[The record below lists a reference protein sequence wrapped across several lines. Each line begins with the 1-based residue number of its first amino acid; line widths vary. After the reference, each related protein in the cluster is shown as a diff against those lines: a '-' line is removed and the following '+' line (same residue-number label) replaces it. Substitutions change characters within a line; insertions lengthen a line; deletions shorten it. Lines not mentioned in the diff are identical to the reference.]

1 MKEPVHPGFTLLP
14 AMDQRFKDGIA
25 YGTAAENARIIKL
38 LDGLIDK
45 RTTYEMPMEYWVQKK
60 LLEYVIALIK
70 GEN

>member
-1 MKEPVHPGFTLLP
+1 LKPDWDRGYEKGRE
-14 AMDQRFKDGIA
+14 AGIVEEQ
-25 YGTAAENARIIKL
+25 TRIIKL

-70 GEN
+70 GEK